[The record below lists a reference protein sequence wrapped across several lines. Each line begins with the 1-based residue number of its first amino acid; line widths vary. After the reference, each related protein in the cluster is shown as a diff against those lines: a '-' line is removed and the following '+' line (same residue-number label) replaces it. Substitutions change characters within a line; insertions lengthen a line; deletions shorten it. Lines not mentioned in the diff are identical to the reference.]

1 MANTRSLPVVKPVAD
16 INLEQVGR
24 TDDDEGPQVG
34 TATMTGLDYSDIGA
48 IFQAAGQA
56 LGVNVYK
63 HPKNSDAYFSRS
75 DNQSLANQGAR
86 AYARRGVLVS
96 GLSRRRR
103 PLGQIDYTNME
114 KVDRVVALGIYRIA
128 QNSVAPRR
136 NSANPKPAKYLEAWK
151 RITPNDGTVSA
162 RSILSGA
169 V

>member
-1 MANTRSLPVVKPVAD
+1 MFPVAKTVAD

-56 LGVNVYK
+56 LGVKVYK

-86 AYARRGVLVS
+86 AYARRCVLVS

-103 PLGQIDYTNME
+103 PLGQDRLHEHGKGGPSGCVRNLPNRPEFCSSTME
-114 KVDRVVALGIYRIA
+114 LIESQGCKISRG
-128 QNSVAPRR
+128 
-136 NSANPKPAKYLEAWK
+136 LEK
-151 RITPNDGTVSA
+151 SHPE
-162 RSILSGA
+162 
-169 V
+169 